1 MRKLPFFVFLATVVY
16 LILLFRYSE
25 RAPKRHY
32 NDFRVYYSTAQQFIH
47 RENIYSPADGSITP
61 FKYSPMFAFLTAPL
75 GFLSEKSAALVFF
88 TLNFL
93 ALGAVMYFS
102 MKLIL
107 PNGWPWKKRTW
118 LVVLTLVLNFR
129 FILGVLDSGQVNL
142 LMLALAVSGLYFL
155 RGRKI
160 VTGAA
165 MLALSVMVKYVTF
178 IFVPYLL
185 VKKRFKEALLVLL
198 FIAVYCVLPATV
210 LGVEKQTEYL
220 KGWLPQI
227 TQTSL
232 DRGSWT
238 DYKNQSIYSWVIR
251 SVMKDSPYP
260 PGWPLLSFEH
270 ARMLGVLLTLG
281 LYIFMLLPAG
291 NSVFLENIDLAL
303 LFCGLALFN
312 PNSWPFNYVSLL
324 FAGTLIFYHLLD
336 NEFRDKVTCAW
347 LAVVVILI
355 NCASESLVGERWQHF
370 LETRSMLTLGGL
382 AILVILFRL
391 KFLRA
396 SETRPGALPP
406 GRPGL

>member
-1 MRKLPFFVFLATVVY
+1 MRKLPFFVFLVAAVY
-16 LILLFRYSE
+16 LVMLFRYSE

-47 RENIYSPADGSITP
+47 RENIYSPGDGSITP

-75 GFLSEKSAALVFF
+75 GFLPEKSAALVFF

-93 ALGAVMYFS
+93 ALGAMVYFS

-107 PNGWPWKKRTW
+107 PGNWPWKKKVW

-155 RGRKI
+155 RGRKT
-160 VTGAA
+160 VAGAA
-165 MLALSVMVKYVTF
+165 MIALSVMIKYMTF

-251 SVMKDSPYP
+251 ALMKDSPYP
-260 PGWPLLSFEH
+260 SGWPLLPFES
-270 ARMLGVLLTLG
+270 ARMLGVLLALG
-281 LYIFMLLPAG
+281 LYSLMLLPAG
-291 NSVFLENIDLAL
+291 KSVFRENIDLAL

-324 FAGTLIFYHLLD
+324 FAGALIFYYLSE
-336 NEFRDKVTCAW
+336 NRFRDKATCAW
-347 LAVVVILI
+347 LAIAAILM
-355 NCASESLVGERWQHF
+355 NCASESLVGEQWQHW
-370 LETRSMLTLGGL
+370 LETHSMLTLGGL
-382 AILVILFRL
+382 AVLAILFRL
-391 KFLRA
+391 KFFKI
-396 SETRPGALPP
+396 SGTRPL
-406 GRPGL
+406 